1 MDYVIFTDAKKQK
14 TSSMRTLIVAG
25 AILISACNPSK
36 KANSVTVT
44 EIEESQRAEQTEM
57 PPAPTQKNIRL
68 VVTFASI
75 GSGIDLNAK
84 SNLDNYINSFKEKS
98 GKLVKYGTL
107 AWGREGEYDCEFS
120 LNELNLN
127 EQADFVN
134 GLKKQFAGNQL
145 IQIEENKPSRF
156 K

>member
-1 MDYVIFTDAKKQK
+1 MRILLIAAAFFT
-14 TSSMRTLIVAG
+14 I
-25 AILISACNPSK
+25 ACHSSK
-36 KANSVTVT
+36 KASSSTINEVEDSK
-44 EIEESQRAEQTEM
+44 QAEQKEMSPTSTE
-57 PPAPTQKNIRL
+57 KNIRL

-75 GSGIDLNAK
+75 GAGIDEK
-84 SNLDNYINSFKEKS
+84 GKTMLDGYINSFKEKS

-127 EQADFVN
+127 EQTDFVK
-134 GLKKQFAGNQL
+134 GLKKLFEGNQL

>member
-1 MDYVIFTDAKKQK
+1 MRILLIAAAFFT
-14 TSSMRTLIVAG
+14 I
-25 AILISACNPSK
+25 ACHSSK
-36 KANSVTVT
+36 KASSSTINEVEDSK
-44 EIEESQRAEQTEM
+44 QAEQKEMSPTSTE
-57 PPAPTQKNIRL
+57 KNIRL

-75 GSGIDLNAK
+75 GAGIDEK
-84 SNLDNYINSFKEKS
+84 GKTMLDGYINSFKEKS

-127 EQADFVN
+127 EQTDFVN
-134 GLKKQFAGNQL
+134 GLKKLFGGNQL

>member
-1 MDYVIFTDAKKQK
+1 MRSLLFAAAFFT
-14 TSSMRTLIVAG
+14 I
-25 AILISACNPSK
+25 ACNPSK
-36 KANSVTVT
+36 KASSITIT
-44 EIEESQRAEQTEM
+44 ELEESKQAEQTEM
-57 PPAPTQKNIRL
+57 PPASMEKNIRL

-75 GSGIDLNAK
+75 GAGIDPNGK
-84 SNLDNYINSFKEKS
+84 TMLDGYINSFKEKS

-127 EQADFVN
+127 EQTDFIK
-134 GLKKQFAGNQL
+134 GLKNLFEGNQI

>member
-1 MDYVIFTDAKKQK
+1 
-14 TSSMRTLIVAG
+14 MRTLIVAG

-44 EIEESQRAEQTEM
+44 EVEESKRAEQTEM
-57 PPAPTQKNIRL
+57 PPVPTQKTVRL

-75 GSGIDLNAK
+75 GAGIDPNAK
-84 SNLDNYINSFKEKS
+84 TMLDAYINSFKEKS

-127 EQADFVN
+127 EQSDFVK
-134 GLKKQFAGNQL
+134 GLKKQLEGNQL
-145 IQIEENKPSRF
+145 IQIEENKASRF

>member
-1 MDYVIFTDAKKQK
+1 
-14 TSSMRTLIVAG
+14 MRTL
-25 AILISACNPSK
+25 LIIATFFTIACHSSK
-36 KANSVTVT
+36 KASSSTINEVEDSK
-44 EIEESQRAEQTEM
+44 QAEQKEMSPTSTE
-57 PPAPTQKNIRL
+57 KNIRL

-75 GSGIDLNAK
+75 GAGIDEK
-84 SNLDNYINSFKEKS
+84 GKTMLDGYINSFKEKS

-127 EQADFVN
+127 EQADFVK
-134 GLKKQFAGNQL
+134 GLKKLFEGNQL

>member
-1 MDYVIFTDAKKQK
+1 
-14 TSSMRTLIVAG
+14 MRTLLIVA
-25 AILISACNPSK
+25 IFFTIACHSSK
-36 KANSVTVT
+36 KATSSTINEVEDSK
-44 EIEESQRAEQTEM
+44 QAEQKEMSPTSTE
-57 PPAPTQKNIRL
+57 KNIRL

-75 GSGIDLNAK
+75 GAGIDEK
-84 SNLDNYINSFKEKS
+84 GKTMLDGYINSFKEKT

-127 EQADFVN
+127 EQTDFII
-134 GLKKQFAGNQL
+134 GLKKQFKGNQL

>member
-1 MDYVIFTDAKKQK
+1 MRSLLFAAAFFT
-14 TSSMRTLIVAG
+14 I
-25 AILISACNPSK
+25 ACNPSK
-36 KANSVTVT
+36 KASSVTIT
-44 EIEESQRAEQTEM
+44 EVEESQQAEQTEM
-57 PPAPTQKNIRL
+57 PPAPMEKNVRL
-68 VVTFASI
+68 VITFASI
-75 GSGIDLNAK
+75 GAGIDPNGK
-84 SNLDNYINSFKEKS
+84 TMLDGYINSFKEKS

-134 GLKKQFAGNQL
+134 GLKKLFGENQL

>member
-1 MDYVIFTDAKKQK
+1 
-14 TSSMRTLIVAG
+14 MRTILVAST
-25 AILISACNPSK
+25 ILILACNPSK
-36 KANSVTVT
+36 KANSVIIT
-44 EIEESQRAEQTEM
+44 EVEESQRADQTEM
-57 PPAPTQKNIRL
+57 PPASMEKNIRL

-75 GSGIDLNAK
+75 GAGIDPNGK
-84 SNLDNYINSFKEKS
+84 TMLDGYINSFKEKS

-127 EQADFVN
+127 EQTDFLK
-134 GLKKQFAGNQL
+134 GLKKLFEGNQL
-145 IQIEENKPSRF
+145 IQIEENKSSRF

>member
-1 MDYVIFTDAKKQK
+1 MRSLLFAAAFFT
-14 TSSMRTLIVAG
+14 I
-25 AILISACNPSK
+25 ACNPSK
-36 KANSVTVT
+36 KASSITIT
-44 EIEESQRAEQTEM
+44 ELEESKQAEQTEM
-57 PPAPTQKNIRL
+57 PPASMEKNIRL
-68 VVTFASI
+68 LVTFASI
-75 GSGIDLNAK
+75 GAGIDPNGK
-84 SNLDNYINSFKEKS
+84 TMLDGYINSFKEKS

-127 EQADFVN
+127 EQTDFIK
-134 GLKKQFAGNQL
+134 GLKNLFEGNQI

>member
-1 MDYVIFTDAKKQK
+1 
-14 TSSMRTLIVAG
+14 MRTLLIVA
-25 AILISACNPSK
+25 AFFTIACHSSK
-36 KANSVTVT
+36 KASSITIT
-44 EIEESQRAEQTEM
+44 ELEESKQAEQTEM
-57 PPAPTQKNIRL
+57 PPASMEKNIRL

-75 GSGIDLNAK
+75 GAGIDPNGK
-84 SNLDNYINSFKEKS
+84 TMLDGYINSFKEKS

-127 EQADFVN
+127 EQTDFIK
-134 GLKKQFAGNQL
+134 GLKNLFEGNQI

>member
-1 MDYVIFTDAKKQK
+1 
-14 TSSMRTLIVAG
+14 MRTLLIVA
-25 AILISACNPSK
+25 IFFTIACHSSK
-36 KANSVTVT
+36 KATSSTINEVEDSK
-44 EIEESQRAEQTEM
+44 QAEQKEMSPTSTE
-57 PPAPTQKNIRL
+57 KNIRL

-75 GSGIDLNAK
+75 GAGIDEK
-84 SNLDNYINSFKEKS
+84 GKTMLDGYINSFKEKS

-127 EQADFVN
+127 EQTDFVK
-134 GLKKQFAGNQL
+134 GLKKLFEGNQL
-145 IQIEENKPSRF
+145 IQIEENKLSRF

>member
-1 MDYVIFTDAKKQK
+1 
-14 TSSMRTLIVAG
+14 MRTLLIVA
-25 AILISACNPSK
+25 IFFTIACHSSK
-36 KANSVTVT
+36 KATSSTINEVEDSK
-44 EIEESQRAEQTEM
+44 QAEQKEMSPTSTE
-57 PPAPTQKNIRL
+57 KNIRL

-75 GSGIDLNAK
+75 GAGIDEK
-84 SNLDNYINSFKEKS
+84 GKTMLDGYINSFKEKS

-127 EQADFVN
+127 EQTDFVK
-134 GLKKQFAGNQL
+134 GLKKLFEGNQL
-145 IQIEENKPSRF
+145 IQIEENKASRF

>member
-1 MDYVIFTDAKKQK
+1 
-14 TSSMRTLIVAG
+14 MRTL
-25 AILISACNPSK
+25 LIAATLFTIACHSSQ
-36 KANSVTVT
+36 KASSITINEV
-44 EIEESQRAEQTEM
+44 EEGKQAEQTEM
-57 PPAPTQKNIRL
+57 PPAPMEKTIRL

-75 GSGIDLNAK
+75 GAGIDPNGK
-84 SNLDNYINSFKEKS
+84 TMMDNYINSFKEKS

-107 AWGREGEYDCEFS
+107 AWGREGEFDCEFS

-127 EQADFVN
+127 EQTDFIK
-134 GLKKQFAGNQL
+134 GLKKVFEGNQL

>member
-1 MDYVIFTDAKKQK
+1 MRILLIAAAFFT
-14 TSSMRTLIVAG
+14 I
-25 AILISACNPSK
+25 ACHSSK
-36 KANSVTVT
+36 KASSSTINEVEDSK
-44 EIEESQRAEQTEM
+44 QAEQKEMSPTTTE
-57 PPAPTQKNIRL
+57 KNIRL

-75 GSGIDLNAK
+75 GAGIDEKGKTL
-84 SNLDNYINSFKEKS
+84 LDGYINSFKEKS

-127 EQADFVN
+127 EQTDFVK
-134 GLKKQFAGNQL
+134 GLKKIFEGNQL

>member
-1 MDYVIFTDAKKQK
+1 
-14 TSSMRTLIVAG
+14 MRTLLIVA
-25 AILISACNPSK
+25 AFFTIACNSSK
-36 KANSVTVT
+36 KASSITIT
-44 EIEESQRAEQTEM
+44 EVEESKQAEQTEM
-57 PPAPTQKNIRL
+57 PPASMEKNIRL

-75 GSGIDLNAK
+75 GAGIDPNGK
-84 SNLDNYINSFKEKS
+84 TMLDGYINSFKAKS

-127 EQADFVN
+127 EQTDFIK
-134 GLKKQFAGNQL
+134 GLKKLFEGNQL
-145 IQIEENKPSRF
+145 IQIEENKSSRF

>member
-1 MDYVIFTDAKKQK
+1 
-14 TSSMRTLIVAG
+14 MRTLLVVA
-25 AILISACNPSK
+25 AFLTIACHSSK
-36 KANSVTVT
+36 KASSIAIT
-44 EIEESQRAEQTEM
+44 EVEESKQAEQTEM
-57 PPAPTQKNIRL
+57 PPASMEKKIRL

-75 GSGIDLNAK
+75 GAGIDPNGK
-84 SNLDNYINSFKEKS
+84 TMLDGYINSFKEKS

-127 EQADFVN
+127 EQTDFII
-134 GLKKQFAGNQL
+134 GLKKQFKGNQL

>member
-1 MDYVIFTDAKKQK
+1 
-14 TSSMRTLIVAG
+14 MRILLIVA
-25 AILISACNPSK
+25 IFFTIACHSSK
-36 KANSVTVT
+36 KATSSTINEVEDSK
-44 EIEESQRAEQTEM
+44 QAEQKEMSPTSTE
-57 PPAPTQKNIRL
+57 KNIRL

-75 GSGIDLNAK
+75 GAGIDEK
-84 SNLDNYINSFKEKS
+84 GKTMLDGYINSFKEKS

-127 EQADFVN
+127 EQTDFVK
-134 GLKKQFAGNQL
+134 GLKKLFEGNQL
-145 IQIEENKPSRF
+145 VQIEENKPSRF